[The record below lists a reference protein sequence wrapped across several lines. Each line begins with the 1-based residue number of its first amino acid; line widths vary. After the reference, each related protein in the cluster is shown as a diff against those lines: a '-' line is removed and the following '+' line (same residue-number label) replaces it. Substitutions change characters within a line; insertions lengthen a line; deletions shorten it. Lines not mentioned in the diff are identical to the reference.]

1 MLAVSQRSQLLV
13 IDVQEKLAPHIANRE
28 QVIAGSAKLL
38 RYARRLGVPATI
50 TEHYSAGLGATV
62 PLLRDAAGNDAPRL
76 EKIAFSSWRDDAI
89 RDRVGGLVDR
99 GRDQVVIAG
108 MESHVCVL
116 QTVLDLLDHGASVFL
131 VADAT
136 GSREAS
142 VRDVAVRRM
151 EAAGASVVTQ
161 EMVAFEWLERGGT
174 PEFKDLTGIVKS

>member
-1 MLAVSQRSQLLV
+1 MLVECQRSQLLV
-13 IDVQEKLAPHIANRE
+13 IDVQEKLAPHIANRD
-28 QVIAGSAKLL
+28 QVVAGTLKLI

-62 PLLRDAAGNDAPRL
+62 PLLRDAAGNDTPRL
-76 EKIAFSSWRDDAI
+76 EKISFSSWRDEAI
-89 RDRVGGLVDR
+89 RARIGGFIDA
-99 GRDQVVIAG
+99 GRDQIVVAG

-116 QTVLDLLDHGASVFL
+116 QSVLDLVASGASVFL

-142 VRDVAVRRM
+142 VREVALHRM
-151 EAAGASVVTQ
+151 EAAGASIVTQ

-174 PEFKDLTGIVKS
+174 AEFKDLIGILKS